1 MPQTRAEGLLWDN
14 NTREC
19 LPCYQ
24 SRDYHENVGSQ
35 KGQEE
40 PVDSDRQDRRKM
52 GLWGCLGEYKGRG
65 GEKGTVGCSGTF
77 RELCD

>member
-1 MPQTRAEGLLWDN
+1 MGMWGKSERGRKSLWISD
-14 NTREC
+14 
-19 LPCYQ
+19 
-24 SRDYHENVGSQ
+24 
-35 KGQEE
+35 GQN
-40 PVDSDRQDRRKM
+40 RRKM